1 MIRPTLLEQKV
12 AGTKSLEVAQYF
24 EKFSELK
31 VAETKSRGTKSRGN
45 LMSRKISKL
54 KVAGTYCRVKF
65 KN

>member
-45 LMSRKISKL
+45 LMGDVLKL
-54 KVAGTYCRVKF
+54 LEC
-65 KN
+65 